1 MECLVAHKKMV
12 LAIIII
18 LCFSNNAWPEVIDQA
33 PVSDG
38 SNSVVRIT
46 LASAINTTLE
56 NDPQIQS
63 NIENIKQA
71 EADLM
76 SAGLLPN
83 PTFSSSVSLMP
94 LNQPFTVNRQ
104 GGPPQTDI
112 SVSFPLDW
120 FLFGKRTTQIIS
132 AQKNVDVV
140 AAGYADFIR
149 QRIANVVATFYDVL
163 EAAAILDLAKEDL
176 LNLSDVETITS
187 NRVKLGGVGTVELDK
202 VQLLI
207 LNSRREVRVRE
218 LALQTAYSRLRT
230 FLGSNELKPIQV
242 TGDLTITS
250 PPKPISIEKAFAL
263 AQENRPDL
271 LALQRQVDQ
280 MESVIATETAK
291 AYPQITSHLGYTRQF
306 QEKAIGFPDA
316 NAWGGGLDIS
326 VPLFDRNQGNIAKS
340 QSAKRQSELDL
351 KAKQIALNEEINQA
365 VLTYQNA
372 YQILTN
378 DDPGQLEAA
387 RNVRDKIRSA
397 YELGG
402 KTLMEVLDAQRTY
415 RETYRLHITA
425 RSGYWHALYSLN
437 AAVGTPVLQ
446 CNFPS

>member
-1 MECLVAHKKMV
+1 MEFLLAHKKIV
-12 LAIIII
+12 STITIIWFI
-18 LCFSNNAWPEVIDQA
+18 SSNAWSEVVSEIPA
-33 PVSDG
+33 PNELNTIES
-38 SNSVVRIT
+38 IT
-46 LASAINTTLE
+46 LEYAIKKTLE

-71 EADLM
+71 EADLI

-83 PTFSSSVSLMP
+83 PTLSSSVSLMP

-112 SVSFPLDW
+112 AVSFPLDW

-132 AQKNVDVV
+132 AQKNVDVIT
-140 AAGYADFIR
+140 AGYADFIR
-149 QRIANVVATFYDVL
+149 QRIATVVATFYDVL
-163 EAAAILDLAKEDL
+163 EAAAILELAKEDL

-207 LNSRREVRVRE
+207 LNSHREVRVRE

-230 FLGSNELKPIQV
+230 FLGSNDIKLIQV
-242 TGDLTITS
+242 TGDLTIKS
-250 PPKPISIEKAFAL
+250 PLLQPISIERAIAL

-280 MESVIATETAK
+280 MESVVAAEKAK
-291 AYPQITSHLGYTRQF
+291 AYPQVTSHLGYTRQF

-326 VPLFDRNQGNIAKS
+326 IPLFDRNQGNIAKS
-340 QSAKRQSELDL
+340 QSAKAQSELDL
-351 KAKQIALNEEINQA
+351 KAKQVALSDEINQA

-372 YQILTN
+372 FQILTN

-387 RNVRDKIRSA
+387 RNVRNKIRSA

-402 KTLMEVLDAQRTY
+402 KTLMEVLDAQRMY

-425 RSGYWHALYSLN
+425 RSSYWHALYALN

-446 CNFPS
+446 